1 MYQLRGAGRI
11 IAEQTAIVNVRPI
24 ATTGPATNS
33 SSRNSS
39 CCETTSTFTVS
50 LNDFNRP
57 PTRSLPRVV
66 SDASETYYRRVVI
79 IITTKMWDNAQ
90 CDGRPAEYRWRR
102 MLNAAKFG

>member
-1 MYQLRGAGRI
+1 MAGERERERERAARIMGHWRPAGQHHVSVTRGRI

-24 ATTGPATNS
+24 ATTGPTTNS
-33 SSRNSS
+33 SGRNSS

-66 SDASETYYRRVVI
+66 SDSSETYYRRV
-79 IITTKMWDNAQ
+79 N
-90 CDGRPAEYRWRR
+90 
-102 MLNAAKFG
+102 NN